1 MRKLA
6 VAQLGSEEIDQI
18 KFVELL
24 AIKTV
29 KVLLSDLYEKLSMD
43 EVAEVC
49 KAVTTLGEARI
60 AADFANETIHT
71 TYAVKGNRAACAVTD
86 AIFAAANAV
95 DLFAANA
102 LGYAA
107 DTAARA
113 TARATALAAALAAYT
128 SARATARA
136 AGNAADCTVNTTVGK
151 DYYLKLSA
159 GLALECLQELNSPG
173 CEFLYL
179 CEV

>member
-6 VAQLGSEEIDQI
+6 VAQLGSEEIDQV

-24 AIKTV
+24 AIENV
-29 KVLLSDLYEKLSMD
+29 KILLSDLFGKLGMD

-49 KAVTTLGEARI
+49 KAVTTLGEALI
-60 AADFANETIHT
+60 AADFANETVRT
-71 TYAVKGNRAACAVTD
+71 TYAVKGNRAANAAAQRVATD
-86 AIFAAANAV
+86 AIFAASAVANVV

-102 LGYAA
+102 LGYTA
-107 DTAARA
+107 DTAAHA
-113 TARATALAAALAAYT
+113 TAH
-128 SARATARA
+128 A
-136 AGNAADCTVNTTVGK
+136 AGYAADCTVNTTVGK
-151 DYYLKLSA
+151 DYYLNLSA
-159 GLALECLQELNSPG
+159 GIALECLQELNSPG